1 VILLLLSSLLP
12 SLLITENPSALG
24 THPLNMASNSQA
36 DGQGDAPSPPTVN
49 TNPSADAAAD
59 PPFLRVPPEVR
70 NRIYRHLFGSSEAI
84 KPFIRFARRAKWCR
98 RWHVEN
104 PDDDYDF
111 IHDDENDPIKNVVH
125 TSIFSV
131 CRSIKAEAMDVLY
144 GTKTSR

>member
-1 VILLLLSSLLP
+1 
-12 SLLITENPSALG
+12 
-24 THPLNMASNSQA
+24 
-36 DGQGDAPSPPTVN
+36 
-49 TNPSADAAAD
+49 
-59 PPFLRVPPEVR
+59 
-70 NRIYRHLFGSSEAI
+70 
-84 KPFIRFARRAKWCR
+84 
-98 RWHVEN
+98 VEN